1 MQEHRSGQ
9 SRRSVKNGSSFPSA
23 VAARRGSLALA
34 LLLAAATPAQ
44 ASADLVL
51 IPDALTLI
59 GLIVLFVGLVVVTNA
74 LIFKP
79 IFQALDDR
87 ALRVEGARHRAEEVD
102 VESDALLQR
111 YEASI
116 REARAEAETSRKNK
130 LGHAREEQLGMAE
143 EARAQAEIQVEQA
156 RSGLEAA
163 LADARQ
169 ALRAA
174 SQDIARA
181 VAARVIG
188 REL

>member
-1 MQEHRSGQ
+1 MEEHRSEQ
-9 SRRSVKNGSSFPSA
+9 SHRSEKTGSAFSSG
-23 VAARRGSLALA
+23 VLTRRGALTLAF
-34 LLLAAATPAQ
+34 LLAAAAPAQ

-51 IPDALTLI
+51 IPALPMLI
-59 GLIVLFVGLVVVTNA
+59 GLMVLFVGLVIVTNS

-79 IFQALDDR
+79 IFRALDDR
-87 ALRVEGARHRAEEVD
+87 ALRVEGARKRAEEVD
-102 VESDALLQR
+102 SESDALLQR

-143 EARAQAEIQVEQA
+143 AARAEAEVQVEAA

-169 ALRAA
+169 ALQAS
-174 SQDIARA
+174 SQDIARS

>member
-1 MQEHRSGQ
+1 MEEHRSGQ
-9 SRRSVKNGSSFPSA
+9 SRRSVKNGSTFMSA
-23 VAARRGSLALA
+23 VAARRGSLTLA
-34 LLLAAATPAQ
+34 LLLATATPAQ

-51 IPDALTLI
+51 VPDAPTLI
-59 GLIVLFVGLVVVTNA
+59 GLIILFVGLVVATNA

-87 ALRVEGARHRAEEVD
+87 ALRVEGARQRAEEVD

-116 REARAEAETSRKNK
+116 REARAEAETSRKNT

-143 EARAQAEIQVEQA
+143 EARAQAEIQVEEA

-174 SQDIARA
+174 SRDIARA